1 MRAMPVG
8 SLGFCT
14 QRMFS
19 HRGIA
24 PLQPENK
31 LKKVSKINQKE
42 EYLNRRLR
50 RVHNTYYLVF
60 WIDLSIAG
68 ETVVQDYNAISQ
80 HHLYVLRL

>member
-14 QRMFS
+14 RRMFS

-50 RVHNTYYLVF
+50 RFHNTYYLVF

-80 HHLYVLRL
+80 YHLNVLRL